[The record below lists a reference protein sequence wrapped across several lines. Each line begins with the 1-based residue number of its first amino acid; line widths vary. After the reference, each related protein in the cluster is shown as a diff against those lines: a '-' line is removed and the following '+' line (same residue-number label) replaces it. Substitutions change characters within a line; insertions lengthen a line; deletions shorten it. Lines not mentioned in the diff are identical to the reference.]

1 MADTENGNG
10 ADTAAQGDGAAK
22 AEGDITVGGPEAVS
36 GNQQTAPQ
44 AGILSQYIK
53 DLSFENPNAPQAFQN
68 LSGGKPQIDVN
79 VNVNGRKLNDET
91 YEVELKLQAS
101 AKDENGSNA
110 FVVELLYAGLFG
122 LRNVPD
128 EVIQPFL
135 LVQAPTILFPFARR
149 IVADATRDGGY
160 PPLLLDPIDFAGLYQ
175 NQLAQGGQQ
184 ASSTTPPP
192 PPPPPQSN

>member
-1 MADTENGNG
+1 MADQENGNG
-10 ADTAAQGDGAAK
+10 AASNAQQDGDAQ
-22 AEGDITVGGPEAVS
+22 AEGDITVGGGETP
-36 GNQQTAPQ
+36 APQ

-53 DLSFENPNAPQAFQN
+53 DLSFENPNAPQSFQN

-101 AKDENGSNA
+101 AKDQNGNNA

-128 EVIQPFL
+128 EVVQPFM

-149 IVADATRDGGY
+149 IIADATRDGGY

-175 NQLAQGGQQ
+175 NQMAQGGQQ
-184 ASSTTPPP
+184 ASSSTTPPP
-192 PPPPPQSN
+192 PPPPPQTN